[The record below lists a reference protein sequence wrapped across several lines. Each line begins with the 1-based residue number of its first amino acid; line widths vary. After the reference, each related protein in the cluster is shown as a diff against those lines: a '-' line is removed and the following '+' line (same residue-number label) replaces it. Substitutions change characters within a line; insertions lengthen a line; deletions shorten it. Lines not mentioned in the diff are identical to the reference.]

1 MNKPHPLAP
10 VYAYQLRAPSLF
22 ELSRGAPVACA
33 PSTLRHAEAVQAG
46 ALVVGT
52 DPDAVHP
59 MLYAGYTPDP
69 TILRAPDISV
79 GRFVGGS
86 GWIQGAPELAI
97 RYVEPDQDR
106 EDLARFVFELL
117 TAGTRWVW
125 VVWLGGPA
133 RVDVH
138 SFAVLKRSYASGERI
153 PAPGVL
159 RNPVLTDALYLR
171 ELALAAAA
179 VNLAQTRGFSDLEAL
194 HEEGCKLGERRGK
207 RAGRREGL
215 REAIQLAAQARGW
228 TLSEAQREALRWCDD
243 REKLESWLAEL
254 VQAAEP
260 AALRFA

>member
-10 VYAYQLRAPSLF
+10 VHAYQLRAPSPF

-33 PSTLRHAEAVQAG
+33 PTTLRHAEAVQAG
-46 ALVVGT
+46 ALVLGT

-59 MLYAGYTPDP
+59 MLSAGFTPDP
-69 TILRAPDISV
+69 SILRAPDIAV
-79 GRFVGGS
+79 GRYVGGS
-86 GWIQGAPELAI
+86 GWIQGAPELAV
-97 RYVEPDQDR
+97 RYVETDQDP

-125 VVWLGGPA
+125 VVRLGGPA

-138 SFAVLKRSYASGERI
+138 SFAVMKQSYFSGERI

-159 RNPVLTDALYLR
+159 RNPVLVDALYLR
-171 ELALAAAA
+171 ELAMDAAA
-179 VNLAQTRGFSDLEAL
+179 VNLAQRRGFSDPEAM
-194 HEEGCKLGERRGK
+194 HAEGCKLGERRGK

-228 TLSEAQREALRWCDD
+228 TLSEAQQAALRWCDD
-243 REKLESWLAEL
+243 REKLEDWLAAL
-254 VQAAEP
+254 VRAEAP
-260 AALRFA
+260 DALRFA